1 MFYSSVSESS
11 HDECLQRKKNKKHA
25 SINDTS
31 IVPHL
36 ALCELREFLG
46 YSCYS
51 SSSEFSRDHEI
62 MMVPKRKY
70 IETK

>member
-11 HDECLQRKKNKKHA
+11 HDECSWRKKNKKHA

-36 ALCELREFLG
+36 AMCELRVSGLFMLFL
-46 YSCYS
+46 
-51 SSSEFSRDHEI
+51 I
-62 MMVPKRKY
+62 L
-70 IETK
+70 